1 MNLIFHR
8 TWLTFKKQR
17 TVLLALISYQASL
30 ILSFG
35 QSPYELKTD
44 RELTLLGVG
53 ALTGITSL
61 VLEQQV
67 KPWTPSEIALLN
79 RNTINPFDRSATYK
93 FNSTANQIS
102 DMTLLGTAAVTG
114 LLVIATKPM
123 RQDIKTLGIM
133 YLETLLVVNG
143 VQYSVKNITQRTRP
157 YGYNPAVAVA
167 EKLDRNTKQSFF
179 SGHAANAFATAV
191 FTGEVF
197 QQYFPYS
204 RLKSVVWVG
213 SLGLATVTSVL
224 RYEGGKHYPSDLLVG
239 TAFGSLVGWGI
250 PYLHMV
256 KNHDNLSRRLDV
268 RPWSNGS
275 ANGVYVQLRVFSR

>member
-1 MNLIFHR
+1 VNTIFL
-8 TWLTFKKQR
+8 TAWLTFKKQR
-17 TVLLALISYQASL
+17 TVLLTLIGYQASL

-35 QSPYELKTD
+35 QGPYELKTD

-67 KPWTPSEIALLN
+67 KPWTPNEIALLN
-79 RNTINPFDRSATYK
+79 RNTINPFDRSATNK
-93 FNSTANQIS
+93 FSVTANQIS

-114 LLVIATKPM
+114 LLIIGTKPM

-133 YLETLLVVNG
+133 YLETLLLVNG

-157 YGYNPAVAVA
+157 YGYNSTVAVA
-167 EKLDRNTKQSFF
+167 EKLDLTTKQSFF
-179 SGHAANAFATAV
+179 SAHAANAFATAV
-191 FTGEVF
+191 FAGEIF

-213 SLGLATVTSVL
+213 SLGLATATSVL

-250 PYLHMV
+250 PYLHTV
-256 KNHDNLSRRLDV
+256 KNRGNLNRRLDIQ
-268 RPWSNGS
+268 PWSNGS
-275 ANGVYVQLRVFSR
+275 ANGVYMQVRVFSR